1 MLFSIYYKNIIKLT
15 PGIITLLTSRITK
28 VCITGL
34 QAKLRRSRPEAFCK
48 KGVLKNFEKIHRKT
62 PVPESHF
69 LLKKRLWH
77 RYFPV
82 NFGKFLRRYFLTE
95 HLRWLLLYVAF
106 FYLEVATRGV
116 LLRKGVLRN
125 FQKFTGQHLCHS
137 AFFNKVAG
145 MSPAA
150 LFRKRLW
157 HRCF

>member
-1 MLFSIYYKNIIKLT
+1 M
-15 PGIITLLTSRITK
+15 
-28 VCITGL
+28 
-34 QAKLRRSRPEAFCK
+34 
-48 KGVLKNFEKIHRKT
+48 
-62 PVPESHF
+62 PESHF

-125 FQKFTGQHLCHS
+125 FQKFTGQHLRHS
-137 AFFNKVAG
+137 AFFNTVAG

-150 LFRKRLW
+150 LFRKRRW
-157 HRCF
+157 HRCFWADMKFLRTPFSQNTSWRLLFSIVTYLNEMCNQEQKIQKT

>member
-1 MLFSIYYKNIIKLT
+1 M
-15 PGIITLLTSRITK
+15 
-28 VCITGL
+28 
-34 QAKLRRSRPEAFCK
+34 
-48 KGVLKNFEKIHRKT
+48 
-62 PVPESHF
+62 PESHF

-106 FYLEVATRGV
+106 FYLEVFI

-125 FQKFTGQHLCHS
+125 FQKFTGEHLCHS

-157 HRCF
+157 HRCFWADMKFLRTPFSQNTSWRLLFSIVTYLNEMCNQEQKIQKT